1 MDTSHDG
8 LDDLPKNMHKV
19 RDIRNQSLSSN
30 SPSASSSSGDS
41 DLTSTNDIHGKAG
54 NEKSYAMEKHTQHT
68 DNERNE
74 QHEGPERTEH
84 NEVFPQTERI
94 VNNQF
99 LDQNEIKLIPDQ
111 NIVDSASSS
120 ITNSPS
126 LNALDALDALESL
139 DASPSDTGAA
149 STIIPASK
157 YTNYAGAP
165 PHSSDEPEP
174 LKFVNRSIY
183 FEDENPP
190 LDFHN
195 ANIRISQPPA
205 ISSPESVNSPD
216 LPIFSSRSGNASP
229 AQKLE
234 ANSYSS
240 LGLPYI
246 YDKSAG
252 GSFASVDDDISL
264 NADMSSL
271 LNQSETPRQLPTSMS
286 LDADVFSDSD
296 GGRDGFHSGHNPTF
310 YSSALELEGGPSN
323 ATPSSRR
330 KRKQQSQMNILTPS
344 PAPGRQ
350 RKTPRRK
357 SRNSEANSE
366 KSHRSEFHLGSGY
379 TQTPTSGKIFRNL
392 LILEESLRQQ
402 VIQQRTLRRKYLTF
416 LAALCSLIAGITH
429 YLYFSEHLGPFRVL
443 LQLLLLMLVV
453 TLLLY
458 HLSGEYQKTIVLPK
472 KFLSSTNKGLR
483 QLNVRLVKI
492 KTTYVDSS
500 ADLIRE
506 FGLFLCSMALKF
518 CHTAFPSM
526 ISNPNSKLEIWL
538 VLAQLRCQPR
548 FGLNDV
554 KLVLIPR
561 SFSTDIR
568 EGWEL
573 YRNEFW
579 VNEGVRRRNAAL
591 EFTKPKVVKK
601 LTKEKARKR
610 RPSAP
615 PLPLLSEHNINQ
627 LEENP
632 LG

>member
-1 MDTSHDG
+1 MGSSQID
-8 LDDLPKNMHKV
+8 LDDQDILKPRDLPSTV
-19 RDIRNQSLSSN
+19 
-30 SPSASSSSGDS
+30 PS
-41 DLTSTNDIHGKAG
+41 
-54 NEKSYAMEKHTQHT
+54 
-68 DNERNE
+68 
-74 QHEGPERTEH
+74 
-84 NEVFPQTERI
+84 
-94 VNNQF
+94 
-99 LDQNEIKLIPDQ
+99 PDQ
-111 NIVDSASSS
+111 IGNKDPASTDVNESSWTDSLQQNDGTQRVEHEDMNPMHLQNMADSVSSS

-126 LNALDALDALESL
+126 L
-139 DASPSDTGAA
+139 DASPSETA
-149 STIIPASK
+149 
-157 YTNYAGAP
+157 YVNYAGAP
-165 PHSSDEPEP
+165 SLSSAATEPP
-174 LKFVNRSIY
+174 NYANRSIY
-183 FEDENPP
+183 FEDDVPLEFQNP
-190 LDFHN
+190 
-195 ANIRISQPPA
+195 RGSQPPA

-216 LPIFSSRSGNASP
+216 LPLFSSRSGNASP
-229 AQKLE
+229 AHTPKLE
-234 ANSYSS
+234 AGSYSS
-240 LGLPYI
+240 LGLPYMRG
-246 YDKSAG
+246 KSAG
-252 GSFASVDDDISL
+252 GSFASVDDDLSL

-271 LNQSETPRQLPTSMS
+271 LNQTETPRQLPSSMA

-296 GGRDGFHSGHNPTF
+296 GGRDGFHSGHNPLF
-310 YSSALELEGGPSN
+310 YSSALELEGPSN
-323 ATPSSRR
+323 ATPSARR
-330 KRKQQSQMNILTPS
+330 KRKPQSQMNILTPS
-344 PAPGRQ
+344 AAPGRQ

-579 VNEGVRRRNAAL
+579 VNEGVRRRNVAL
-591 EFTKPKVVKK
+591 EFTRPKVVKK
-601 LTKEKARKR
+601 LPKEKARKR

>member
-1 MDTSHDG
+1 MGSPENG
-8 LDDLPKNMHKV
+8 LDNQNLLAS
-19 RDIRNQSLSSN
+19 RDARSTDGSS
-30 SPSASSSSGDS
+30 PDQ
-41 DLTSTNDIHGKAG
+41 TGKEDRADTKK
-54 NEKSYAMEKHTQHT
+54 E
-68 DNERNE
+68 ERNWTDSSQQNDKTHFL
-74 QHEGPERTEH
+74 QHEEME
-84 NEVFPQTERI
+84 
-94 VNNQF
+94 
-99 LDQNEIKLIPDQ
+99 LIPPLS
-111 NIVDSASSS
+111 IVDSVSSS

-126 LNALDALDALESL
+126 L
-139 DASPSDTGAA
+139 DASPTEPKFTS
-149 STIIPASK
+149 
-157 YTNYAGAP
+157 YAGAP
-165 PHSSDEPEP
+165 SHSSATNE
-174 LKFVNRSIY
+174 LLNFVNSSIY
-183 FEDENPP
+183 FENDNLP
-190 LDFHN
+190 LDFQN
-195 ANIRISQPPA
+195 SRVAQPPT

-216 LPIFSSRSGNASP
+216 LPLFSSHSGNPTP
-229 AQKLE
+229 AQTPKLE

-240 LGLPYI
+240 FGLPYI
-246 YDKSAG
+246 HGKSAG

-271 LNQSETPRQLPTSMS
+271 LNQAELPRQLPNSMA
-286 LDADVFSDSD
+286 LDTDVFSDSD
-296 GGRDGFHSGHNPTF
+296 GGRDGFHPSHNPLF
-310 YSSALELEGGPSN
+310 YSSALELEGPSN
-323 ATPSSRR
+323 ATPSARR
-330 KRKQQSQMNILTPS
+330 KRKPQSEMNILTPS
-344 PAPGRQ
+344 PAPNRQ

-366 KSHRSEFHLGSGY
+366 RSHRSEFHLGSGY

-492 KTTYVDSS
+492 KTTYADSS

-591 EFTKPKVVKK
+591 EFTRPKNVKK
-601 LTKEKARKR
+601 VSKDKARKR

-615 PLPLLSEHNINQ
+615 PLPLLSEHNISQ